1 MILFYENLNSKDQ
14 YDDSSEAY
22 SLQYIDVIRLAQRS
36 GPISMKL
43 LMRTRKFIGVISIG
57 RLILYREDKSNI
69 HEKIY
74 DTDIKLQGEDRK
86 VDVNP
91 DSKNDKRLNLT
102 IVSEVDGKRKYETYE
117 VRITIQGA

>member
-1 MILFYENLNSKDQ
+1 MMNLKSKDQ

-74 DTDIKLQGEDRK
+74 DTDIKLQGQDRK
-86 VDVNP
+86 VDVSP
-91 DSKNDKRLNLT
+91 DGKNDRRLNLT
-102 IVSEVDGKRKYETYE
+102 VVSEVDGKRKYETYE
-117 VRITIQGA
+117 VRITILGD